1 MVQKVTISVP
11 DELHNKMQK
20 WRHLF
25 KPSKVFQDAMTYLIE
40 KKENFLKRVKQ
51 GEDMAATIDRLKK
64 QKAAFEGEMED
75 RGRDE
80 GLRFAKIA
88 DYEVL
93 LEALKEL
100 TVTDNGTECLA
111 ATSLEEYF
119 TEAAE
124 GEGIEIFHE
133 QRQITPEFTQWLH
146 GWKEGVEAFWVEIE
160 GKI

>member
-1 MVQKVTISVP
+1 MAHKVTISVP
-11 DELHNKMQK
+11 DELHKKMQT

-25 KPSKVFQDAMTYLIE
+25 KPSKVFQESMTYLIE
-40 KKENFLKRVKQ
+40 KKENFLKRVKE
-51 GEDMAATIDRLKK
+51 GEDMAATIERLKK
-64 QKAAFEGEMED
+64 QKTAFEGELED

-100 TVTDNGTECLA
+100 TTIENGIEYLA
-111 ATSLEEYF
+111 TTSLEGYF

-133 QRQITPEFTQWLH
+133 QRQITPEFSQWLN
-146 GWKEGVEAFWVEIE
+146 GWKQSVDAFWDEIK

>member
-1 MVQKVTISVP
+1 MGKKVTISVP
-11 DELHNKMQK
+11 DELHKKMQK

-40 KKENFLKRVKQ
+40 KKENFAKRVKD
-51 GEDMAATIDRLKK
+51 GEDMAATIERLKK

-93 LEALKEL
+93 LEALKDL
-100 TVTDNGTECLA
+100 TVIENGTENLA
-111 ATSLEEYF
+111 VTSLEEYF
-119 TEAAE
+119 TETAE
-124 GEGIEIFHE
+124 GEGIDIF
-133 QRQITPEFTQWLH
+133 QDRRQITPEFSQWLK
-146 GWKEGVEAFWVEIE
+146 GWKEGVETFWAEIE